1 MAENT
6 LKKIDVHVHTIMYPE
21 ITLPRPDGGKC
32 ASVEQLKAMYDAWGI
47 ERGMILPAVAN
58 EGNYGMTTNEEAY
71 MICRENPDR
80 FYWAC
85 DLTPR
90 MGENGMGTDFS
101 RIVNHY
107 KSLGAKAVGELG
119 YNLPFDDPVSEK
131 LLCAC
136 AEADL
141 PVDIHIADRIGD
153 TYGVYDELHLP
164 RIEKML
170 KAHPNLRIF
179 GHSQCFWA
187 EISGDVTEETRGLY
201 PPGKVREGTLHRL
214 LRTYPNL
221 YCDLSAGSGSNAF
234 LRDEEHGLRFIE
246 EFEDRLLY
254 GTDICSPK
262 NTFAIGKWLD
272 DRHASGDI
280 SDRAYYKICRGNA
293 IRELK
298 LELTY

>member
-1 MAENT
+1 MLYQN
-6 LKKIDVHVHTIMYPE
+6 LRKIDIHVHTIRYPE
-21 ITLPRPDGGKC
+21 ISIPRPDGSNM
-32 ASVEQLKAMYDAWGI
+32 ASVEQLTAMYDAWGI
-47 ERGMILPAVAN
+47 ERGVILPGIAN
-58 EGNYGMTTNEEAY
+58 EGCLTPTTNEEAC
-71 MICRENPDR
+71 MISREHPER
-80 FYWAC
+80 FFWCC

-90 MGENGMGTDFS
+90 MGSNGPETDFL

-107 KSLGAKAVGELG
+107 KALGAKGVGELC
-119 YNLPFDDPVSEK
+119 YNVPFDDPVSEK

-141 PVDIHIADRIGD
+141 PVILHIADRIGG

-170 KAHPNLRIF
+170 KKHPKLRII

-201 PPGKVREGTLHRL
+201 PEGKVTEGTLHRL
-214 LRTYPNL
+214 LRAYPNL

-246 EFEDRLLY
+246 EFADRLMY

-262 NTFAIGKWLD
+262 NTFRIGGWLD
-272 DRHASGDI
+272 ERHASGDI
-280 SDRAYYKICRGNA
+280 SDENYYKICRGNA

-298 LELTY
+298 LGLDF